1 MFARIMSAE
10 LTKEL
15 IDKAAAEW
23 RMHITPLKQSG
34 LERAY
39 MLVDRATGKYL
50 SVTIWESEA
59 AQRANATS
67 PGQIAGR
74 RAMTEKYFKAPP
86 EAAGYQIVAVVD

>member
-10 LTKEL
+10 LTKDL
-15 IDKAAAEW
+15 IDEATAEW
-23 RMHITPLKQSG
+23 RAHITRFKQSG

-74 RAMTEKYFKAPP
+74 RAMTEKYFSGPP
-86 EAAGYQIVAVVD
+86 QAAGYEFIALVE